1 MGAEQSVSAPRRN
14 QLAASAVFRGPQ
26 GGSTLSK
33 DARRGNPGL
42 KTAGNLANVGL
53 NIVADGSRHATPA
66 GSRAPQTCRRQ
77 WIREGGD

>member
-33 DARRGNPGL
+33 MPEGVIMVSQPPGIRGMLAKISLGDRR
-42 KTAGNLANVGL
+42 
-53 NIVADGSRHATPA
+53 
-66 GSRAPQTCRRQ
+66 
-77 WIREGGD
+77 

>member
-1 MGAEQSVSAPRRN
+1 MGAEQSVSAPRRT

-42 KTAGNLANVGL
+42 KKL
-53 NIVADGSRHATPA
+53 PA
-66 GSRAPQTCRRQ
+66 IWRMSV
-77 WIREGGD
+77 